1 LKKIVH
7 LSDLHIGYWGCN
19 RKLSM
24 IRSKIFEFVNDP
36 ADTVII
42 LTGDLVDIAFNPISF
57 FRVKSFIRSLKEKGF
72 TVLIAPG
79 NHDYGT
85 GGWGLRFFAPLF
97 RWIYFND
104 PGGSFPRLKIIDDVA
119 FIALDS
125 MAAAWK
131 GCTAFFAQGK
141 LGEKQLDRL
150 REMIN
155 LPEVRECSKRV
166 LYLHHHPFD
175 SRPLLQLKDSD
186 ELQKVVKGKVDAMLY
201 GHFHD
206 QENGHFDNGHHG
218 FWDIPRCYN
227 AASSTAKG
235 GKQGRVMMIDLE
247 KEREADRWLNME
259 WDIFAGVVHLRPA
272 PQRSER
278 FEPDDLAYLTDRL

>member
-1 LKKIVH
+1 
-7 LSDLHIGYWGCN
+7 
-19 RKLSM
+19 M

-155 LPEVRECSKRV
+155 SPEVRECFTCTTIH
-166 LYLHHHPFD
+166 L
-175 SRPLLQLKDSD
+175 
-186 ELQKVVKGKVDAMLY
+186 
-201 GHFHD
+201 
-206 QENGHFDNGHHG
+206 
-218 FWDIPRCYN
+218 IPVRCY
-227 AASSTAKG
+227 S
-235 GKQGRVMMIDLE
+235 
-247 KEREADRWLNME
+247 
-259 WDIFAGVVHLRPA
+259 
-272 PQRSER
+272 
-278 FEPDDLAYLTDRL
+278 